1 MRKILLGTL
10 LASCLASQMAFAQTP
25 PVAQPVTPALAP
37 AAPPAPAPVRVII
50 PPQASAQVVDPAAAA
65 QPATLVPVEGAPQ
78 AEAAP
83 AVMAPAVASAGPGQ
97 VITAPTTLP
106 PPPPGYVYAQVVGAP
121 PAPAAAE
128 RREQIYGELQRV
140 DGRLREL
147 GAQRHKVGIGGPIAL
162 MASGYGVALVSG
174 LVALVSLAT
183 AETIEHQDWW
193 DEDHADFNNDGT
205 VNHHDERAARNTARA
220 FTGLAV
226 VGLGMG
232 IGGTVWFSKRMSERR
247 AHGPEIHSL
256 KERRRDLRRELRYG
270 AMIAPD
276 HAELTL
282 RTRF

>member
-10 LASCLASQMAFAQTP
+10 LASCLASQVALAQTP
-25 PVAQPVTPALAP
+25 PYAQPVTPALAP
-37 AAPPAPAPVRVII
+37 AAPPYAAPVRVIE
-50 PPQASAQVVDPAAAA
+50 PPQASVPVVAPAPAP
-65 QPATLVPVEGAPQ
+65 QPAVLVPVES
-78 AEAAP
+78 AP
-83 AVMAPAVASAGPGQ
+83 AEPAPVMVAPAVAPEAQAQG
-97 VITAPTTLP
+97 ITAPTTLP

-121 PAPAAAE
+121 PLPAPTE

-147 GAQRHKVGIGGPIAL
+147 GAERHRVGLGGPIAL
-162 MASGYGVALVSG
+162 MAGGYGVALVSG

-193 DEDHADFNNDGT
+193 DENDADFNNDGT

-247 AHGPEIHSL
+247 AHSPEIHDL

-282 RTRF
+282 RTKF